1 MFNNKIIT
9 KFISSRHTKKLR
21 NSSGCSLSDEDNIV
35 CRNVTIRNK
44 SLSRKSI
51 ILNQFQYV
59 LPTKPKSIREIKG
72 NLHPFDLPR
81 RFMGGR
87 MLSDL
92 NNFYRI
98 RQKPC
103 RIRSV
108 FYKRCRFPMKSD
120 TDSIGN
126 DRIHRSDWISWV
138 SNNMKYVIKY
148 TILLRLQYIG
158 TTFVG
163 LLVNEVLIDSF
174 KFTSPLYGFLIT
186 WTSGYIVDKLPR
198 RAKKWV

>member
-1 MFNNKIIT
+1 
-9 KFISSRHTKKLR
+9 
-21 NSSGCSLSDEDNIV
+21 
-35 CRNVTIRNK
+35 
-44 SLSRKSI
+44 
-51 ILNQFQYV
+51 
-59 LPTKPKSIREIKG
+59 
-72 NLHPFDLPR
+72 
-81 RFMGGR
+81 
-87 MLSDL
+87 
-92 NNFYRI
+92 
-98 RQKPC
+98 
-103 RIRSV
+103 
-108 FYKRCRFPMKSD
+108 MKSD

-198 RAKKWV
+198 RAKKGV